1 MSISE
6 TEILELHLRSVNY
19 LRNEDHEI
27 GETKLRWVESRT
39 LPGTGRYKKH
49 LAYERPSTRERF
61 RVVRTDYEGEEAA
74 REANS

>member
-1 MSISE
+1 MSMPES
-6 TEILELHLRSVNY
+6 EILELHLRSVNY
-19 LRNEDHEI
+19 LRSGDRKI

-61 RVVRTDYEGEEAA
+61 RVVRTDYEGMRAASEA
-74 REANS
+74 SS